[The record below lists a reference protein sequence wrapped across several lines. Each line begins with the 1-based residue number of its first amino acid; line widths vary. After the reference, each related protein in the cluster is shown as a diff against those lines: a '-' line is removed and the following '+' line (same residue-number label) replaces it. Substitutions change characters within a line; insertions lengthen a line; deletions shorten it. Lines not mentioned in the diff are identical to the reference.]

1 MSESKPF
8 ASLSPTLLA
17 RKGAA
22 KPAMKPQWGAMPT
35 YSTEVPQPP
44 TGDELEDLGW
54 NDMGEAEEVDSTPES
69 APESTPQSTVVAFGA
84 PDEPLHQQPLT
95 GGVPEV
101 VRQQDAL
108 AGHVSPGRAASDSD
122 RESSPLIPLAAHRY
136 ARGVAALS
144 AAAANAGAE
153 RHSALAEGRRA
164 AFTLRVDETRHLKLR
179 LACTMQGRS
188 AQQLVTQALD
198 RLLEELPELDDLAK
212 RVRRR

>member
-1 MSESKPF
+1 MTESKSF

-22 KPAMKPQWGAMPT
+22 KPAMKPQWGSLPT
-35 YSTEVPQPP
+35 YSTEVPLPP

-54 NDMGEAEEVDSTPES
+54 NDMGEDTTTETGEVD
-69 APESTPQSTVVAFGA
+69 STVVAFGA

-108 AGHVSPGRAASDSD
+108 SGQLESDHVASDPD
-122 RESSPLIPLAAHRY
+122 REPSPLIPLAAHRY
-136 ARGVAALS
+136 ARGVAKQT
-144 AAAANAGAE
+144 AAAE
-153 RHSALAEGRRA
+153 RQSALADGRRA
-164 AFTLRVDETRHLKLR
+164 AFTLRVDEIRHLKLR

>member
-1 MSESKPF
+1 MTESKSF

-22 KPAMKPQWGAMPT
+22 KPAMKPQWGSLPT
-35 YSTEVPQPP
+35 YSTDVPAPP

-54 NDMGEAEEVDSTPES
+54 NDMGEATTSETGEVD
-69 APESTPQSTVVAFGA
+69 STVVAFGA

-108 AGHVSPGRAASDSD
+108 SGQLESDHVASDPD
-122 RESSPLIPLAAHRY
+122 REPSLLIPLAAHRY
-136 ARGVAALS
+136 ARGVAKQT
-144 AAAANAGAE
+144 AAAE
-153 RHSALAEGRRA
+153 RQSALADGRRA
-164 AFTLRVDETRHLKLR
+164 AFTLRVDENRHLKLR

>member
-22 KPAMKPQWGAMPT
+22 RPAMRPQWQPLGS
-35 YSTEVPQPP
+35 YSAEVPLPP
-44 TGDELEDLGW
+44 EGHDLDDLGW
-54 NDMGEAEEVDSTPES
+54 NDMGEPEELAAHQMDSADT
-69 APESTPQSTVVAFGA
+69 TVVPFGT
-84 PDEPLHQQPLT
+84 PDEQLEQPPLT
-95 GGVPEV
+95 SGVPQV

-108 AGHVSPGRAASDSD
+108 ADRID
-122 RESSPLIPLAAHRY
+122 REPRPEPSPLIPLAAHRF
-136 ARGVAALS
+136 AREAAS
-144 AAAANAGAE
+144 KAAVE
-153 RHSALAEGRRA
+153 RQSALAAGRRA
-164 AFTLRVDETRHLKLR
+164 AFTLRVDEARHLKLR
-179 LACTMQGRS
+179 LACTMKGRS

>member
-1 MSESKPF
+1 MTEPKSF

-22 KPAMKPQWGAMPT
+22 KPAMKPQWGSLPT
-35 YSTEVPQPP
+35 YSTEVPLPP
-44 TGDELEDLGW
+44 TAEELEDLGW
-54 NDMGEAEEVDSTPES
+54 NDMGDAEEAESTFN
-69 APESTPQSTVVAFGA
+69 STVVAFGA
-84 PDEPLHQQPLT
+84 PDEPLHRQPLT

-108 AGHVSPGRAASDSD
+108 SSQLASEQAQEPPSA
-122 RESSPLIPLAAHRY
+122 LIPLAAHRF
-136 ARGVAALS
+136 AHGVARNADAKKPAERQSALS
-144 AAAANAGAE
+144 D
-153 RHSALAEGRRA
+153 GRRA
-164 AFTLRVDETRHLKLR
+164 AFTLRVDENRHLKLR

>member
-22 KPAMKPQWGAMPT
+22 KPAMRPQWQPLNT
-35 YSTEVPQPP
+35 YSAEVPPP
-44 TGDELEDLGW
+44 PSGDELEDLGW
-54 NDMGEAEEVDSTPES
+54 NDMGETDES
-69 APESTPQSTVVAFGA
+69 ESTVVPFGA
-84 PDEPLHQQPLT
+84 PDEQLQQPPLT
-95 GGVPEV
+95 GGVPAV

-108 AGHVSPGRAASDSD
+108 ADQVASD
-122 RESSPLIPLAAHRY
+122 RVHEPQYPEPSPLIPLAAHRY
-136 ARGVAALS
+136 ARGIAQN
-144 AAAANAGAE
+144 AAAAE
-153 RHSALAEGRRA
+153 RHSALAAGRRA
-164 AFTLRVDETRHLKLR
+164 AFTLRVDEARHLKLR

-198 RLLEELPELDDLAK
+198 RLLSELPELDDLAK

>member
-1 MSESKPF
+1 MTESKSF

-22 KPAMKPQWGAMPT
+22 KPAMKPQWGTLPT
-35 YSTEVPQPP
+35 YSTDVPPP
-44 TGDELEDLGW
+44 PSPEELEDLGW
-54 NDMGEAEEVDSTPES
+54 NDMGEAEESG
-69 APESTPQSTVVAFGA
+69 STVVAFAA

-108 AGHVSPGRAASDSD
+108 AGKVQAED
-122 RESSPLIPLAAHRY
+122 RPKPSALIPLAAHRY
-136 ARGVAALS
+136 ARAEAKKGAPKAP
-144 AAAANAGAE
+144 AE
-153 RHSALAEGRRA
+153 RQSALAEGRRA
-164 AFTLRVDETRHLKLR
+164 AFTLRVDDVRHLKLR

>member
-1 MSESKPF
+1 MTESKSF

-22 KPAMKPQWGAMPT
+22 KPAMKPQWGSLPT
-35 YSTEVPQPP
+35 YSTEVPLPP

-54 NDMGEAEEVDSTPES
+54 NDMGDAEEADSI
-69 APESTPQSTVVAFGA
+69 VVAFGT

-108 AGHVSPGRAASDSD
+108 SGQLASDKALPKPHHPPQEAPSA
-122 RESSPLIPLAAHRY
+122 LIPLAAHRY
-136 ARGVAALS
+136 ARGLAR
-144 AAAANAGAE
+144 NADAKTPAE
-153 RHSALAEGRRA
+153 RQSALADGRRA
-164 AFTLRVDETRHLKLR
+164 AFTLRVDENRHLKLR

>member
-1 MSESKPF
+1 MTESKSF

-22 KPAMKPQWGAMPT
+22 KPAMKPQWGSLPT
-35 YSTEVPQPP
+35 YSTEVPLPP
-44 TGDELEDLGW
+44 SADELEDLGW
-54 NDMGEAEEVDSTPES
+54 TDMGEAEEVDSTPEL
-69 APESTPQSTVVAFGA
+69 TVVAFGA

-108 AGHVSPGRAASDSD
+108 SGQLASNHGQ
-122 RESSPLIPLAAHRY
+122 EPPSPLIPLAAHRY
-136 ARGVAALS
+136 ARGMARNADAKAPTERQSALS
-144 AAAANAGAE
+144 D
-153 RHSALAEGRRA
+153 GRRA
-164 AFTLRVDETRHLKLR
+164 AFTLRVDENRHLKLR

>member
-1 MSESKPF
+1 MTESKSF

-22 KPAMKPQWGAMPT
+22 KPAMKPQWASLPT
-35 YSTEVPQPP
+35 YSTDVPSPP
-44 TGDELEDLGW
+44 TGEDLEDLGW
-54 NDMGEAEEVDSTPES
+54 NDMGDAEEVGPTP
-69 APESTPQSTVVAFGA
+69 TSTVVAFGA

-108 AGHVSPGRAASDSD
+108 SSQVASDHVTRDLDHEPSA
-122 RESSPLIPLAAHRY
+122 LIPLAAHRY
-136 ARGVAALS
+136 ARGMAREAQAKAPAERQSALS
-144 AAAANAGAE
+144 
-153 RHSALAEGRRA
+153 EGRRA
-164 AFTLRVDETRHLKLR
+164 AFTLRVDENRHLKLR

-198 RLLEELPELDDLAK
+198 RLLDELPELDDLAK

>member
-1 MSESKPF
+1 MTESKSF

-22 KPAMKPQWGAMPT
+22 KPAMRPQYQPLDS
-35 YSTEVPQPP
+35 YSTQVPLPP
-44 TGDELEDLGW
+44 TGEQLEDLGW
-54 NDMGEAEEVDSTPES
+54 NDMGEAEELAPAQIDPDSS
-69 APESTPQSTVVAFGA
+69 VVPFGA
-84 PDEPLHQQPLT
+84 PDEQLSHPPLT
-95 GGVPEV
+95 GGHPEV
-101 VRQQDAL
+101 VRQRDEL
-108 AGHVSPGRAASDSD
+108 ADRVQTGPGPQP
-122 RESSPLIPLAAHRY
+122 SSLIPLAAHRH
-136 ARGVAALS
+136 ARGVADKADD
-144 AAAANAGAE
+144 AAAAE
-153 RHSALAEGRRA
+153 RRPALGDGRRA

>member
-1 MSESKPF
+1 MTESKSF

-22 KPAMKPQWGAMPT
+22 KPAMKPQWASLPT

-54 NDMGEAEEVDSTPES
+54 NDMGEAEETGSLAD
-69 APESTPQSTVVAFGA
+69 ATVVPFGA
-84 PDEPLHQQPLT
+84 PEEQLSSAPLT

-101 VRQQDAL
+101 VRQQGAL
-108 AGHVSPGRAASDSD
+108 SGRVESSHNASDPD
-122 RESSPLIPLAAHRY
+122 RELSPLIPLAAHRY
-136 ARGVAALS
+136 ARGVAED
-144 AAAANAGAE
+144 AAAAKARDE
-153 RHSALAEGRRA
+153 RRPALADGRRA

>member
-1 MSESKPF
+1 MTESKSF

-22 KPAMKPQWGAMPT
+22 KPAMKPQWGSLPT
-35 YSTEVPQPP
+35 YSTEVPLPP

-54 NDMGEAEEVDSTPES
+54 NDMGEDAEVGSTSE
-69 APESTPQSTVVAFGA
+69 STVVPFGA
-84 PDEPLHQQPLT
+84 PDEQLLSSPLT

-108 AGHVSPGRAASDSD
+108 SGQVASGHIASEPE
-122 RESSPLIPLAAHRY
+122 REPSPLIPLAAHRY
-136 ARGVAALS
+136 ARGVARNAAAKTPGERQSALS
-144 AAAANAGAE
+144 D
-153 RHSALAEGRRA
+153 GRRA
-164 AFTLRVDETRHLKLR
+164 AFTLRVDEIRHLKLR

>member
-1 MSESKPF
+1 MTESKSF

-22 KPAMKPQWGAMPT
+22 KPAMKPQWGSLPT
-35 YSTEVPQPP
+35 YSTEVPLPP

-54 NDMGEAEEVDSTPES
+54 NDLGEDTTTETGEVD
-69 APESTPQSTVVAFGA
+69 STVVAFGA

-108 AGHVSPGRAASDSD
+108 CGQLESDHHASDPD
-122 RESSPLIPLAAHRY
+122 RKPSPLIPLAAHRY
-136 ARGVAALS
+136 ARGVAKQT
-144 AAAANAGAE
+144 AAAE
-153 RHSALAEGRRA
+153 RQSALADGRRA
-164 AFTLRVDETRHLKLR
+164 AFTLRVDENRHLKLR

>member
-1 MSESKPF
+1 MTESKSF

-22 KPAMKPQWGAMPT
+22 KPAMKPQWATLPNH
-35 YSTEVPQPP
+35 STDVPEPP
-44 TGDELEDLGW
+44 SAEELEDLGW
-54 NDMGEAEEVDSTPES
+54 NDMGEPEEVG
-69 APESTPQSTVVAFGA
+69 STVVAFGA
-84 PDEPLHQQPLT
+84 PDEPLHQPPLT

-108 AGHVSPGRAASDSD
+108 AGKVQAGNRPEPSA
-122 RESSPLIPLAAHRY
+122 LIPLAAHRY
-136 ARGVAALS
+136 ARAEAKKAVPKAP
-144 AAAANAGAE
+144 AE
-153 RHSALAEGRRA
+153 RQSALAEGRRA
-164 AFTLRVDETRHLKLR
+164 AFTLRVDDVRHLKLR

>member
-1 MSESKPF
+1 MTESKSF

-22 KPAMKPQWGAMPT
+22 KPAMKPQWGSLPT
-35 YSTEVPQPP
+35 YSTEVPLPP
-44 TGDELEDLGW
+44 TGEELEDLGW
-54 NDMGEAEEVDSTPES
+54 NDMGDAEEADSI
-69 APESTPQSTVVAFGA
+69 VVAFGA

-108 AGHVSPGRAASDSD
+108 SGQLASEQALPKPQDPPQEAPSA
-122 RESSPLIPLAAHRY
+122 LIPLAAHRY
-136 ARGVAALS
+136 ARGFAR
-144 AAAANAGAE
+144 NADAKTPAE
-153 RHSALAEGRRA
+153 RQSALADGRRA
-164 AFTLRVDETRHLKLR
+164 AFTLRVDENRHLKLR

>member
-22 KPAMKPQWGAMPT
+22 KPAMRPQWQPLNP
-35 YSTEVPQPP
+35 YSAEIPP
-44 TGDELEDLGW
+44 PPSGDELEDLGW
-54 NDMGEAEEVDSTPES
+54 NDMGETDES
-69 APESTPQSTVVAFGA
+69 ESTVVPFGA
-84 PDEPLHQQPLT
+84 PDEQLQQPPLT
-95 GGVPEV
+95 GGVPAV

-108 AGHVSPGRAASDSD
+108 ADQVASD
-122 RESSPLIPLAAHRY
+122 RVHEPQYPEPSPLIPLAAHRY
-136 ARGVAALS
+136 ARGIAEN
-144 AAAANAGAE
+144 AAAAE
-153 RHSALAEGRRA
+153 RHSALAAGRRA
-164 AFTLRVDETRHLKLR
+164 AFTLRVDEARHLKLR

-198 RLLEELPELDDLAK
+198 RLLSELPELDDLAK

>member
-22 KPAMKPQWGAMPT
+22 KPAMRPQWQPLDA
-35 YSTEVPQPP
+35 YSAEVPLPP
-44 TGDELEDLGW
+44 TGEELEDLGW
-54 NDMGEAEEVDSTPES
+54 NDMGETDHAE
-69 APESTPQSTVVAFGA
+69 STVVPFGA
-84 PDEPLHQQPLT
+84 PDEQLQQPPLT
-95 GGVPEV
+95 GGVPAV

-108 AGHVSPGRAASDSD
+108 ADHVASD
-122 RESSPLIPLAAHRY
+122 RVHEPQYPEPSPLIPLAAHRY
-136 ARGVAALS
+136 ARGVAVN
-144 AAAANAGAE
+144 AAAAE
-153 RHSALAEGRRA
+153 RHSALAAGRRA
-164 AFTLRVDETRHLKLR
+164 AFTLRVDEARHLKLR

-198 RLLEELPELDDLAK
+198 RLLSELPELDDLAK